1 VIIISG
7 VIAAVIFVA
16 ARRMS
21 RRRHDHWVTTLNI
34 TQKLELE
41 KMQSDEKEREKDL
54 NNRMTSLF
62 RSTEVPL
69 FIRVL
74 IPFVILGNIALF
86 LSGHISLGG
95 TVNISGSFAGQSFYV
110 DGFFE
115 FSMAKSTIEMWNAGA
130 KALAILIAIFS
141 G

>member
-1 VIIISG
+1 
-7 VIAAVIFVA
+7 
-16 ARRMS
+16 
-21 RRRHDHWVTTLNI
+21 
-34 TQKLELE
+34 
-41 KMQSDEKEREKDL
+41 MQSDEKEREKDL
-54 NNRMTSLF
+54 NNRMTSLVQ
-62 RSTEVPL
+62 STEVPL
-69 FIRVL
+69 FIRVF
-74 IPFVILGNIALF
+74 IPIVILANIALF

-95 TVNISGSFAGQSFYV
+95 TVNISGSFAGQSFHV